1 MKTAW
6 YYVKLALL
14 MVILFSE
21 AFFLTTVI
29 NSFVSKGDFFNINIP
44 FSLQVVG
51 LMTLIILTFS
61 LTIGAWDVW
70 YFNIL
75 TPLAIAAGIMIPLL
89 SSSTTYALIAGGV
102 AFILMAAESY
112 RSYKIKKLL
121 IKFDALLVLRFAVR
135 GILLVFSILAGL
147 IIILGASNVK
157 EIDFG
162 KLIAEVA
169 EKPIKSTVNSQ
180 LQQTME
186 RQTIYS
192 GYSAEEIQK
201 LLDEYGVQTTGASPD
216 SITNNLDIK
225 SMIQTQVNDLIAP
238 YKELVRPLIAV
249 LVFGL
254 FQLYATVSYAI
265 YSLFVG
271 LIIAIAK
278 KTGLLKIV
286 TETVEKQ
293 DLQF

>member
-51 LMTLIILTFS
+51 LMTLTILTFS
-61 LTIGAWDVW
+61 LTVGAWDVW

-121 IKFDALLVLRFAVR
+121 IKFDALLMLRFAVR

-147 IIILGASNVK
+147 IIIFNASNVK

-162 KLIAEVA
+162 QLIAEVA

-180 LQQTME
+180 LQQTIE
-186 RQTIYS
+186 KQTIYS
-192 GYSAEEIQK
+192 GYSAEEVQK
-201 LLDEYGVQTTGASPD
+201 LLDEYGIEAGTGTEQ
-216 SITNNLDIK
+216 ITNDLDIK

-238 YKELVRPLIAV
+238 YKELVRPLIAI

-254 FQLYATVSYAI
+254 FQIYATVSYAI

>member
-1 MKTAW
+1 
-6 YYVKLALL
+6 
-14 MVILFSE
+14 MVVLFSE
-21 AFFLTTVI
+21 TFLLTTII
-29 NSFVSKGDFFNINIP
+29 NIFVSRGDFFNINIP

-51 LMTLIILTFS
+51 LMTAIILTFA
-61 LTIGAWDVW
+61 LTVGAWDVW

-75 TPLAIAAGIMIPLL
+75 TPLAIAAGIMVPLL
-89 SSSTTYALIAGGV
+89 SANTTYALIAAGV
-102 AFILMAAESY
+102 AFIIMAAESF
-112 RSYKIKKLL
+112 RSYKIKALL
-121 IKFDALLVLRFAVR
+121 IKFDSLLVLRFAVK

-147 IIILGASNVK
+147 IIILDASNVK

-180 LQQTME
+180 LQQTIE

-192 GYSAEEIQK
+192 GYSAEEVQK
-201 LLDEYGVQTTGASPD
+201 LLDEYGIETGTGTEL
-216 SITNNLDIK
+216 ITNDLDIK

-265 YSLFVG
+265 YSLLVG
-271 LIIAIAK
+271 LFIAAAK
-278 KTGLLKIV
+278 KTGLLKTV
-286 TETVEKQ
+286 TTTVEKQ

>member
-51 LMTLIILTFS
+51 LMTLTILTFS
-61 LTIGAWDVW
+61 LTVGAWDVW

-121 IKFDALLVLRFAVR
+121 IKFDALLMLRFAVR

-147 IIILGASNVK
+147 IIIFNASNVK

-162 KLIAEVA
+162 QLIAEVA

-180 LQQTME
+180 LQQTIE
-186 RQTIYS
+186 KQTIYS
-192 GYSAEEIQK
+192 GYSAEEVQK
-201 LLDEYGVQTTGASPD
+201 LLDEYGIEAGTGTEQ
-216 SITNNLDIK
+216 ITNDLDIK

-238 YKELVRPLIAV
+238 YKELVRPLIAI

>member
-1 MKTAW
+1 
-6 YYVKLALL
+6 
-14 MVILFSE
+14 
-21 AFFLTTVI
+21 
-29 NSFVSKGDFFNINIP
+29 
-44 FSLQVVG
+44 
-51 LMTLIILTFS
+51 
-61 LTIGAWDVW
+61 
-70 YFNIL
+70 
-75 TPLAIAAGIMIPLL
+75 
-89 SSSTTYALIAGGV
+89 
-102 AFILMAAESY
+102 
-112 RSYKIKKLL
+112 
-121 IKFDALLVLRFAVR
+121 LRFAVR

-147 IIILGASNVK
+147 IIILNAGNVK
-157 EIDFG
+157 EVDFG
-162 KLIAEVA
+162 QLIAEVA

-180 LQQTME
+180 LQQTIE
-186 RQTIYS
+186 KQTIYS
-192 GYSAEEIQK
+192 GYSAEEVQK
-201 LLDEYGVQTTGASPD
+201 LLDEYGIEAGTGTEQ
-216 SITNNLDIK
+216 ITNDLDIK

-238 YKELVRPLIAV
+238 YKELVRPLIAI

>member
-1 MKTAW
+1 MKSAW
-6 YYVKLALL
+6 YYVKLGVL
-14 MVILFSE
+14 MVVLFSE
-21 AFFLTTVI
+21 TFLLTTII
-29 NSFVSKGDFFNINIP
+29 NIFVSRGDFFNINIP

-51 LMTLIILTFS
+51 LMTAIILTFA
-61 LTIGAWDVW
+61 LTVGACDVW

-75 TPLAIAAGIMIPLL
+75 TPLAIAAGIMVPLL
-89 SSSTTYALIAGGV
+89 SANTTYALIAAGV
-102 AFILMAAESY
+102 AFIIMAAESF
-112 RSYKIKKLL
+112 RSYKIKALL
-121 IKFDALLVLRFAVR
+121 IKFDSLLVLRFAVK

-147 IIILGASNVK
+147 IIILDASNVK

-180 LQQTME
+180 LQQTIE

-192 GYSAEEIQK
+192 GYSAEEVQK
-201 LLDEYGVQTTGASPD
+201 LLDEYGIETGTGTEL
-216 SITNNLDIK
+216 ITNDLDIK

-265 YSLFVG
+265 YSLLVG
-271 LIIAIAK
+271 LFIAAAK
-278 KTGLLKIV
+278 KTGLLKTV
-286 TETVEKQ
+286 TTTVEKQ

>member
-1 MKTAW
+1 MKSAG
-6 YYVKLALL
+6 YYVKLGVL
-14 MVILFSE
+14 MLALFSE
-21 AFFLTTVI
+21 TFFLTTLI
-29 NSFVSKGDFFNINIP
+29 NGFVSKGDFFNISVP

-51 LMTLIILTFS
+51 IMTLIILTFA

-70 YFNIL
+70 YFNIM
-75 TPLAIAAGIMIPLL
+75 TPLAIAAGIMVPLL
-89 SSSTTYALIAGGV
+89 STSTTYALIIGGV

-112 RSYKIKKLL
+112 RSYRIKRLL
-121 IKFDALLVLRFAVR
+121 IKFEALLVLRFAVR

-147 IIILGASNVK
+147 IIILNASNVK

-162 KLIAEVA
+162 QLIAEVA

-180 LQQTME
+180 LQQTIE
-186 RQTIYS
+186 RQTLYS
-192 GYSAEEIQK
+192 GYSPEEVQK
-201 LLDEYGVQTTGASPD
+201 LLDEYGIEAGTGTET
-216 SITNNLDIK
+216 ITNDLDIK

-238 YKELVRPLIAV
+238 YKELVRPLFAI

-254 FQLYATVSYAI
+254 FQLYAAVSYAI
-265 YSLFVG
+265 YSLLVG

>member
-89 SSSTTYALIAGGV
+89 SSSTTYALIAGGL

-147 IIILGASNVK
+147 IIILNAGNVK
-157 EIDFG
+157 EVDFG
-162 KLIAEVA
+162 QLIAEVA

-180 LQQTME
+180 LQQTIE
-186 RQTIYS
+186 KQTIYS
-192 GYSAEEIQK
+192 GYSAEEVQK
-201 LLDEYGVQTTGASPD
+201 LLDEYGIEAGTGTEQ
-216 SITNNLDIK
+216 ITNDLDIK

-238 YKELVRPLIAV
+238 YKELVRPLIAI

>member
-1 MKTAW
+1 MKSAG
-6 YYVKLALL
+6 YYVKLGVL
-14 MVILFSE
+14 MLALFSE
-21 AFFLTTVI
+21 TFFLTTLI
-29 NSFVSKGDFFNINIP
+29 NGFVSKGDFFNISVP

-51 LMTLIILTFS
+51 IMTLIILTFA

-70 YFNIL
+70 YFNIM
-75 TPLAIAAGIMIPLL
+75 TPLAIAAGVMVPLL
-89 SSSTTYALIAGGV
+89 STSTTYALIIGGV

-112 RSYKIKKLL
+112 RSYRIKRLL
-121 IKFDALLVLRFAVR
+121 IKFEALLVLRFAVR

-147 IIILGASNVK
+147 IIILNASNVK

-162 KLIAEVA
+162 QLIAEVA

-180 LQQTME
+180 LQQTIE
-186 RQTIYS
+186 RQTLYS
-192 GYSAEEIQK
+192 GYSPEEVQK
-201 LLDEYGVQTTGASPD
+201 LLDEYGIEAGTGTET
-216 SITNNLDIK
+216 ITNDLDIK

-238 YKELVRPLIAV
+238 YKELVRPLIAI

-254 FQLYATVSYAI
+254 FQLYAAVSYAI
-265 YSLFVG
+265 YSLLVG

>member
-1 MKTAW
+1 MKYAW
-6 YYVKLALL
+6 YYVKLGVL
-14 MVILFSE
+14 MLVLFSE
-21 AFFLTTVI
+21 TFFLTTII
-29 NSFVSKGDFFNINIP
+29 NGFVSQGDFFNINIP

-51 LMTLIILTFS
+51 LMTLIILTFA
-61 LTIGAWDVW
+61 LTVGAWDVW
-70 YFNIL
+70 YFNIM
-75 TPLAIAAGIMIPLL
+75 TPLAIAAGIMVPLL
-89 SSSTTYALIAGGV
+89 STSTTYALIAAGV
-102 AFILMAAESY
+102 AFIIMAAESF
-112 RSYKIKKLL
+112 RSYKIKALL
-121 IKFDALLVLRFAVR
+121 IKFDALLVLRFAVK

-180 LQQTME
+180 MQQTIE

-192 GYSAEEIQK
+192 GYSAEEVQK
-201 LLDEYGVQTTGASPD
+201 LLDEYGIGAETGAD
-216 SITNNLDIK
+216 TLTKDLDIK

-238 YKELVRPLIAV
+238 YKELVRPLIAI

-271 LIIAIAK
+271 LFIIIAK
-278 KTGLLKIV
+278 KTGLLNTI
-286 TETVEKQ
+286 TTTVEKQ
-293 DLQF
+293 DLRF

>member
-147 IIILGASNVK
+147 IIILNAGNVK
-157 EIDFG
+157 EVDFG
-162 KLIAEVA
+162 QLIAEVA

-180 LQQTME
+180 LQQTIE
-186 RQTIYS
+186 KQTIYS
-192 GYSAEEIQK
+192 GYSAEEVQK
-201 LLDEYGVQTTGASPD
+201 LLDEYGIEAGTGTEQ
-216 SITNNLDIK
+216 ITNDLDIK

-238 YKELVRPLIAV
+238 YKELVRPLIAI

>member
-1 MKTAW
+1 MKSAG
-6 YYVKLALL
+6 YYVKLGVL
-14 MVILFSE
+14 MLALFSE
-21 AFFLTTVI
+21 TFFLTTLI
-29 NSFVSKGDFFNINIP
+29 NGFVSKGDFFNISVP

-51 LMTLIILTFS
+51 IMTLIILTFA

-70 YFNIL
+70 YFNIM
-75 TPLAIAAGIMIPLL
+75 TPLAIAAGIMVPLL
-89 SSSTTYALIAGGV
+89 STSTTYALIIGGV

-112 RSYKIKKLL
+112 RSYRIKRLL
-121 IKFDALLVLRFAVR
+121 IKFEALLVLRFAVR

-147 IIILGASNVK
+147 IIILNASNVK

-162 KLIAEVA
+162 QLIAEVA

-180 LQQTME
+180 LQQTIE
-186 RQTIYS
+186 RQTLYS
-192 GYSAEEIQK
+192 GYSPEEVQK
-201 LLDEYGVQTTGASPD
+201 LLDEYGIEAGTGTET
-216 SITNNLDIK
+216 ITNDLDIK

-238 YKELVRPLIAV
+238 YKELVRPLIAI

-254 FQLYATVSYAI
+254 FQLYAAVSYAI
-265 YSLFVG
+265 YSLLVG

>member
-1 MKTAW
+1 
-6 YYVKLALL
+6 
-14 MVILFSE
+14 
-21 AFFLTTVI
+21 
-29 NSFVSKGDFFNINIP
+29 
-44 FSLQVVG
+44 
-51 LMTLIILTFS
+51 MTLTILTFS
-61 LTIGAWDVW
+61 LTVGAWDVW

-121 IKFDALLVLRFAVR
+121 IKFDALLMLRFAVR

-147 IIILGASNVK
+147 IIIFNASNVK

-162 KLIAEVA
+162 QLIAEVA

-180 LQQTME
+180 LQQTIE
-186 RQTIYS
+186 KQTIYS
-192 GYSAEEIQK
+192 GYSAEEVQK
-201 LLDEYGVQTTGASPD
+201 LLDEYGIEAGTGTEQ
-216 SITNNLDIK
+216 ITNDLDIK

-238 YKELVRPLIAV
+238 YKELVRPLIAI

-254 FQLYATVSYAI
+254 FQIYATVSYAI

>member
-1 MKTAW
+1 MKSAW
-6 YYVKLALL
+6 YYVKLGVL
-14 MVILFSE
+14 MVVLFSE
-21 AFFLTTVI
+21 TFLLTTII
-29 NSFVSKGDFFNINIP
+29 NIFVSRGDFFNINVP

-51 LMTLIILTFS
+51 LMTAIILTFA
-61 LTIGAWDVW
+61 LTVGAWDVW

-75 TPLAIAAGIMIPLL
+75 TPLAIAAGIMVPLL
-89 SSSTTYALIAGGV
+89 SANTTYALIAAGV
-102 AFILMAAESY
+102 AFIIMAAESF
-112 RSYKIKKLL
+112 RSYKIKALL
-121 IKFDALLVLRFAVR
+121 IKFDSLLVLRFAVK

-147 IIILGASNVK
+147 IIILDASNVK

-180 LQQTME
+180 LQQTIE

-192 GYSAEEIQK
+192 GYSAEEVQK
-201 LLDEYGVQTTGASPD
+201 LLDEYGIETGTGTEL
-216 SITNNLDIK
+216 ITNDLDIK

-265 YSLFVG
+265 YSLLVG
-271 LIIAIAK
+271 LFIAAAK
-278 KTGLLKIV
+278 KTGLLKTV
-286 TETVEKQ
+286 TTTVEKQ

>member
-1 MKTAW
+1 MKYAW
-6 YYVKLALL
+6 YYVKLGVL
-14 MVILFSE
+14 MLVLFSE
-21 AFFLTTVI
+21 TFFLTTII
-29 NSFVSKGDFFNINIP
+29 NGFVSQGDFFNINIP

-51 LMTLIILTFS
+51 LMTLIILTFA
-61 LTIGAWDVW
+61 LTVGAWDVW
-70 YFNIL
+70 YFNIM
-75 TPLAIAAGIMIPLL
+75 TPLAIAAGIMVPLL
-89 SSSTTYALIAGGV
+89 STSTTYALIAAGV
-102 AFILMAAESY
+102 AFIIMAAESF
-112 RSYKIKKLL
+112 RSYKIKALL
-121 IKFDALLVLRFAVR
+121 IKFDALLVLRFAVK

-180 LQQTME
+180 MQQTIE

-192 GYSAEEIQK
+192 GYSAEEVQK
-201 LLDEYGVQTTGASPD
+201 LLDEYGIGAETGAD
-216 SITNNLDIK
+216 TLTKDLDIK

-238 YKELVRPLIAV
+238 YKELVRPLIAI

-271 LIIAIAK
+271 LLIVIAK
-278 KTGLLKIV
+278 KTGLLNTI
-286 TETVEKQ
+286 TTTVEKQ
-293 DLQF
+293 DLRF

>member
-1 MKTAW
+1 MKSAW
-6 YYVKLALL
+6 YYVKLGVL
-14 MVILFSE
+14 MVVLFSE
-21 AFFLTTVI
+21 TFLLTTII
-29 NSFVSKGDFFNINIP
+29 NIFVSRGDFFNINVP

-51 LMTLIILTFS
+51 LMTAIILTFA
-61 LTIGAWDVW
+61 LTVGAWDVW

-75 TPLAIAAGIMIPLL
+75 TPLAIAAGIMVPLL
-89 SSSTTYALIAGGV
+89 SANTTYALIAAGV
-102 AFILMAAESY
+102 AFIIMAAESF
-112 RSYKIKKLL
+112 RSYKIKALL
-121 IKFDALLVLRFAVR
+121 IKFDSLLVLRFAVK

-147 IIILGASNVK
+147 IIILDASNVK

-169 EKPIKSTVNSQ
+169 EKPIKNTVNSQ
-180 LQQTME
+180 LQQTIE

-192 GYSAEEIQK
+192 GYSAEEVQK
-201 LLDEYGVQTTGASPD
+201 LLDEYGIETGTGTEL
-216 SITNNLDIK
+216 ITNDLDIK

-265 YSLFVG
+265 YSLLVG
-271 LIIAIAK
+271 LFIAAAK
-278 KTGLLKIV
+278 KTGLLKTV
-286 TETVEKQ
+286 TTTVEKQ